1 MNNKIIDNE
10 LFLKKLY
17 EFNNTEDVDT
27 KYQKGLKLIN
37 DIDKV
42 KEPKEKDELLFYSYI
57 AELYYYVSKIES
69 QTYKISNGSLY
80 NVEAIQD
87 EKNKQFIEKI
97 IRYKM
102 ISFDNY
108 QKALDENIIKKST
121 EKLKEFNQL
130 QEKQF
135 NET

>member
-1 MNNKIIDNE
+1 MTDNKIIDNE

-17 EFNNTEDVDT
+17 EFNDTKDVDK

-42 KEPKEKDELLFYSYI
+42 KEPKEKDELIFYSYI

-69 QTYKISNGSLY
+69 QTYKLSNGSIY

-87 EKNKQFIEKI
+87 EKNKQFVEKI

-130 QEKQF
+130 QKK
-135 NET
+135 TI

>member
-1 MNNKIIDNE
+1 MDIKIIDNE

-17 EFNNTEDVDT
+17 EFNNTEDVDK

-69 QTYKISNGSLY
+69 QEYKISDGFHY

-87 EKNKQFIEKI
+87 KNNKQFVERI
-97 IRYKM
+97 
-102 ISFDNY
+102 
-108 QKALDENIIKKST
+108 
-121 EKLKEFNQL
+121 LKHKER
-130 QEKQF
+130 KQP
-135 NET
+135 